1 MFKSVLLMRCF
12 YALLMN
18 KWFMQNQFTLAFHI
32 ITVYVVYKAKCILA
46 HVTKEHSIIINMY
59 TTTRSTFDLVI

>member
-1 MFKSVLLMRCF
+1 
-12 YALLMN
+12 
-18 KWFMQNQFTLAFHI
+18 MQNQFTLAFHI